1 MRTLR
6 HPRRLNASAGS
17 PCSANTSSADLTLTV
32 QAPAKLNLTLDV
44 LGRRPDGF
52 HELESLM
59 VTVGWFDT
67 LTFAPADGFT
77 LWVTGADG
85 VPTDESNL
93 VTRAATA
100 LATIADR
107 SADAAICLHKRIPHE
122 AGLGGGS
129 SDAAAAL
136 LGLNELWGCGLSRD
150 ELSEV
155 AATIGSDVPFFLCGS
170 AAGVVRGRG
179 ERVEPIAAGPPRWA
193 LLAKPPVG
201 LSTAAVFAA
210 WGGRPSAASTA
221 RAAAA
226 YRSLAPACPRRFQ
239 TTWTSRRANWSRCS
253 PRSEPPSNGPGCIA
267 PACPGA
273 GPAASP
279 CAAPPRRPAAPPPCC
294 VAPDPVRWRPCR
306 WPFDTP

>member
-226 YRSLAPACPRRFQ
+226 YRSLSPGLSAALSNDLDEPASELEPLLAQERTAFERAGLHRSCLSGSG
-239 TTWTSRRANWSRCS
+239 TSRFALCRSAAAARRAAAVL
-253 PRSEPPSNGPGCIA
+253 RSARPGPV
-267 PACPGA
+267 
-273 GPAASP
+273 AAVP
-279 CAAPPRRPAAPPPCC
+279 LA
-294 VAPDPVRWRPCR
+294 V
-306 WPFDTP
+306 